1 VIEVWQCVL
10 RAAELLPDA
19 SELRAGVRTTA
30 DGYALVVEGG
40 HRWPHASRF
49 ADAVPALTEIWW
61 QPRARSAPERVD
73 VQKVESRQRRRPHRP
88 QGAGDAA
95 GRGDASVAVE
105 GQPVM
110 SQADAWREHATGA
123 SFVQVNL
130 EMAAALHADVVARAL
145 AYAPATV
152 ADAYAGTGATAIPLA
167 QRGVHVTAVEAD
179 PDAAAH
185 CASTMP
191 AGCQAITARVEDVLP
206 VLLAADVVILN
217 PPRQGVASSVTSAL
231 AGPPPARARPRA
243 IIYVSCDPATLAR
256 DVARLSGWRVV
267 AVTSFDMF
275 PQTAHVET
283 VCELVRDAEARA

>member
-1 VIEVWQCVL
+1 MI
-10 RAAELLPDA
+10 RSDA
-19 SELRAGVRTTA
+19 RTNRT
-30 DGYALVVEGG
+30 
-40 HRWPHASRF
+40 
-49 ADAVPALTEIWW
+49 
-61 QPRARSAPERVD
+61 
-73 VQKVESRQRRRPHRP
+73 
-88 QGAGDAA
+88 
-95 GRGDASVAVE
+95 
-105 GQPVM
+105 
-110 SQADAWREHATGA
+110 TGA

-167 QRGVHVTAVEAD
+167 QHRVHVTAVEAD

-185 CASTMP
+185 CASMMP
-191 AGCQAITARVEDVLP
+191 AGCQAVTARVEDVLP
-206 VLLAADVVILN
+206 ILLAADVVILN
-217 PPRQGVASSVTSAL
+217 PPRQGVASAVTSAL
-231 AGPPPARARPRA
+231 AAPPAARARPRA

-267 AVTSFDMF
+267 ALSAFDMF